1 MGADRLKQTSR
12 NDEEIKKSI
21 IQKFFPKGRENAL
34 HQKELAEIHDIK
46 PQEVKE
52 LAIKGRIIGVPV
64 LSDSC
69 GYWVSDK
76 KEEIQKFVHSHEKYG
91 RTCFK
96 SVKALKETLKVIEG
110 QESLE
115 LEEAEK

>member
-1 MGADRLKQTSR
+1 MKQTKR
-12 NDEEIKKSI
+12 NDEEIKKSV

-34 HQKELAEIHDIK
+34 HQKELAEILDIS

-52 LAIKGRIIGVPV
+52 LAIKGREIGVPI

-69 GYWVSDK
+69 GYWFSDN
-76 KEEIQKFVHSHEKYG
+76 KEEIQKFVNSHEKYG

-96 SVKALKETLKVIEG
+96 SVKALKETLKVMQG
-110 QESLE
+110 QKTFE
-115 LEEAEK
+115 LEEKEKW